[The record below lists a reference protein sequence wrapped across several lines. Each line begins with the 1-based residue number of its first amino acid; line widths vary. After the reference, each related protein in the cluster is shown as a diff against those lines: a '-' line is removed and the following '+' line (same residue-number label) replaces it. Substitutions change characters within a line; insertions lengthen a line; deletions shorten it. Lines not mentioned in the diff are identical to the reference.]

1 MLVLSTRLDT
11 LQGVLELARQTQDA
25 RHTARLEYTVIILI
39 FLEILL
45 GIVTI
50 AAGNVPVSRGP
61 ASRLGVVE
69 RDERE
74 REHEKR
80 EEREKMSAPKRLFLC
95 RHLLPSLP
103 STPLPKRGRRRGLGF
118 L

>member
-1 MLVLSTRLDT
+1 MKNSLTHTKNSTLNLRSSVQLSQFALSVPDFLWSAADALQALYQRVRTYTELEERMLVLSTRLDT

-50 AAGNVPVSRGP
+50 AAGNVPV
-61 ASRLGVVE
+61 
-69 RDERE
+69 
-74 REHEKR
+74 
-80 EEREKMSAPKRLFLC
+80 
-95 RHLLPSLP
+95 
-103 STPLPKRGRRRGLGF
+103 
-118 L
+118 